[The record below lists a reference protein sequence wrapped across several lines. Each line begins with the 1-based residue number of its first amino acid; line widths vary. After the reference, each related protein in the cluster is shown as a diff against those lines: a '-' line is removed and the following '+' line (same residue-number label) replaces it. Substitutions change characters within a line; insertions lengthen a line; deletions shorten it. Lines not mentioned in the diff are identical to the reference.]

1 MEGDRGSLENFE
13 LSSDVSAGLCIYAL
27 YNSDVYLAEHRFLDT
42 VVVPS

>member
-1 MEGDRGSLENFE
+1 MEGNRGSLENFE

-27 YNSDVYLAEHRFLDT
+27 YNSDVYLAEHRFLDI